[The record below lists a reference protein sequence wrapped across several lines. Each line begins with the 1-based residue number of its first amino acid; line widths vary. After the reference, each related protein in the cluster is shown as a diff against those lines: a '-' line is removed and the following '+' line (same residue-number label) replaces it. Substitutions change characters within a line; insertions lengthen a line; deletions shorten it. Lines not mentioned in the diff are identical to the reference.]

1 MSILALP
8 KENFAKLDQNS
19 QKKLLRRGELQT
31 NFKSLII
38 NLMPLRTP
46 HPGTLTLAVTGASG
60 SVYAIEML
68 RALDADDRVQHVD
81 LVLSPSAMRVLAEE
95 TAVQGRAALV
105 EKLLGHASGKIH
117 LLAHEDIG
125 APIAS
130 GSYPSDGMIILPCS
144 MGTLAGIAHG
154 LAANLIERA
163 ADVCLKERRPLL
175 LCVRETPL
183 NLIHIRNMA
192 AATEAGAVVYPC
204 IPTLYDKPQDT
215 AAMARNFV
223 HRVLQHI
230 GMPQPGAFQWGVA
243 SSEN

>member
-1 MSILALP
+1 MASRI
-8 KENFAKLDQNS
+8 
-19 QKKLLRRGELQT
+19 
-31 NFKSLII
+31 
-38 NLMPLRTP
+38 TP
-46 HPGTLTLAVTGASG
+46 PGTLTLAITGASG

-68 RALDADDRVQHVD
+68 RALDADDRIAHVD
-81 LVLSPSAMRVLAEE
+81 LVISPSAMRVLAEE
-95 TAVQGRAALV
+95 TAVQGRNSLV
-105 EKLLGHASGKIH
+105 EKLLGRASTKVH

-130 GSYPSDGMIILPCS
+130 GSYPSDGMIVLPCS

-163 ADVCLKERRPLL
+163 ADVCLKQRRPLI

-192 AATEAGAVVYPC
+192 AATEAGAVIYPC

-215 AAMARNFV
+215 TAMARNFV
-223 HRVLQHI
+223 QRVLQHI
-230 GMPQPGAFQWGVA
+230 GLPQPNAFQWGA
-243 SSEN
+243 PNTSD